1 MGDNLRQLGQQLAE
15 IWKQLGVNQRV
26 SVVLG
31 AGVVVAGLIGLSLWS
46 NRPDY
51 ALLYG
56 KLDDGEAAK
65 VMAALDDA
73 KVPYQ
78 TGRGGSSI
86 LVPSDKVYQMRA
98 QLAGKGIPR
107 GEGVGFEIFDKPNFG
122 ISDFVQRAN
131 YLRAVQGEL
140 ARTIGQ
146 IDMVESARVMIVM
159 PENRLLVDSQKK
171 PTASVFVRTKSN
183 GQLPAS
189 AVNSIRFLVANAVEG
204 LQANS
209 VSVVDNLGN
218 VLSENQEEDSVVG
231 MSNNQLTARRNTEQ
245 YLAKK
250 AEGMLEKVL
259 GPGQAIVRVAAEINW
274 DTITRTEEK
283 YDPDGQ
289 VARSTTLNDETTT
302 TTSAGG
308 GDSNSA
314 GGSGGGGNAGG
325 PAGVASNTANGAADS
340 GNSTTSQSNTSN
352 SQTKK
357 KVTQSQ
363 YEVGKTSISTLLSAG
378 GLRRLSVAV
387 FVSQKMEGEGKERKP
402 VARSDEEMQ
411 KLKRIVQSAVGIVE
425 NDPTRKDELT
435 LEQLPFNEQPAI
447 ELSQR
452 LETDGNRQFYWEI
465 GKNVLFA
472 AIALVM
478 FMVFLKLL
486 KKTTA
491 SDIPINLTS
500 SGENGTFAAA
510 EGGEGE
516 AGAGWRKDAK
526 AGVVTVEVLNALIK
540 ENPANMTQAVRS
552 WLAAG
557 NKSN

>member
-1 MGDNLRQLGQQLAE
+1 MTQSLRQLAQQLAE
-15 IWKQLGVNQRV
+15 TWKHLGANQRV
-26 SVVLG
+26 SLVLGTGVVL
-31 AGVVVAGLIGLSLWS
+31 AGLLGLTLWS
-46 NRPDY
+46 SRPDFV
-51 ALLYG
+51 LLYG

-98 QLAGKGIPR
+98 QLAAKGIPR

-159 PENRLLVDSQKK
+159 PENRLLVDNQKK

-183 GQLPAS
+183 GQLPPS

-218 VLSENQEEDSVVG
+218 VLSENQENDSIAG
-231 MSNNQLTARRNTEQ
+231 LSNNQLSARRNLEQ
-245 YLAKK
+245 YLGKK
-250 AEGMLEKVL
+250 AEGMLERAL
-259 GPGQAIVRVAAEINW
+259 GPGQAVVRVAAEINW
-274 DTITRTEEK
+274 DTITRTEETF
-283 YDPDGQ
+283 DPEGQ

-302 TTSAGG
+302 STTDAGG
-308 GDSNSA
+308 GA
-314 GGSGGGGNAGG
+314 
-325 PAGVASNTANGAADS
+325 AGVASNVANADTNATSAGAL
-340 GNSTTSQSNTSN
+340 NN

-363 YEVGKTSISTLLSAG
+363 YELSRVMSNTMLAAG
-378 GLRRLSVAV
+378 GLKRLSAAV
-387 FVSQKMEGEGKERKP
+387 FIAQKMEGEGKDRKP
-402 VARSDEEMQ
+402 VARTDEEIQ
-411 KLKRIVQSAVGIVE
+411 KLKRIVQSALGIQE
-425 NDPTRKDELT
+425 GDANRKDEIT
-435 LEQLPFNEQPAI
+435 VEQLPFNDQPAI

-452 LETDGNRQFYWEI
+452 LETDTQRQFYWEI
-465 GKNVLFA
+465 GRNAFFA
-472 AIALVM
+472 LLALGM
-478 FMVFLKLL
+478 FVFFLKLL
-486 KKTTA
+486 KKT
-491 SDIPINLTS
+491 
-500 SGENGTFAAA
+500 SGEIPVGIPLDQLD
-510 EGGEGE
+510 
-516 AGAGWRKDAK
+516 DAK
-526 AGVVTVEVLNALIK
+526 SGRPRPPGMVTVEALNSLIR
-540 ENPANMTQAVRS
+540 ENPASVGQAVRS
-552 WLAAG
+552 WLGTGG

>member
-31 AGVVVAGLIGLSLWS
+31 AGVVIAGLIGLSIFA
-46 NRPDY
+46 NRPDFV
-51 ALLYG
+51 LLYG
-56 KLDDGEAAK
+56 KLDDAEAAK

-73 KVPYQ
+73 KIPYQ

-98 QLAGKGIPR
+98 QLAAKGIPR

-131 YLRAVQGEL
+131 YLRAIQGEL
-140 ARTIGQ
+140 SRTISQ
-146 IDMVESARVMIVM
+146 IDMVESSRVMIVM
-159 PENRLLVDSQKK
+159 PENRLLIDTQKK
-171 PTASVFVRTKSN
+171 PTASVFVRTRGN
-183 GQLPAS
+183 GQLPSS
-189 AVNSIRFLVANAVEG
+189 AINSIRFLVANAVEG

-209 VSVVDNLGN
+209 VSVVDHLGN
-218 VLSENQEEDSVVG
+218 VLSENSEENSVAG
-231 MSNNQLTARRNTEQ
+231 MSNNQLAARRNLEQ
-245 YLAKK
+245 YLSKK
-250 AEGMLEKVL
+250 AEGMLEKAL
-259 GPGQAIVRVAAEINW
+259 GSGQAIVRVAAEINW

-289 VARSTTLNDETTT
+289 VASSTTLNDETTT
-302 TTSAGG
+302 STTA
-308 GDSNSA
+308 D
-314 GGSGGGGNAGG
+314 SGGGV
-325 PAGVASNTANGAADS
+325 AGVASNIAGADTNSASGGANPV
-340 GNSTTSQSNTSN
+340 NN

-357 KVTQSQ
+357 KVTESQ
-363 YEVGKTSISTLLSAG
+363 YSLSRISSNTILAAGGVKRLSA
-378 GLRRLSVAV
+378 AV
-387 FVSQKMEGEGKERKP
+387 FIAQKMEGEGKDRKP
-402 VARSDEEMQ
+402 VARTDDEM
-411 KLKRIVQSAVGIVE
+411 KILKRIVQSAVGIVE
-425 NDPTRKDELT
+425 NDPARKDEIT

-452 LETDGNRQFYWEI
+452 LEKDGTRQLYWDI
-465 GKNVLFA
+465 GKNVLY
-472 AIALVM
+472 ALVALIM

-491 SDIPINLTS
+491 SDIPINYSLGQQSAPATS
-500 SGENGTFAAA
+500 PGDGSEHDP
-510 EGGEGE
+510 
-516 AGAGWRKDAK
+516 AGNWRKDAK
-526 AGVVTVEVLNALIK
+526 PGVVTVDVLNALIR
-540 ENPANMTQAVRS
+540 ENPGNMTQAVRS